1 MTYFNH
7 TNWCHKAYVL
17 SECKYNERKTYTYV
31 IIAADVFIRARNPF
45 FIFDKMLSIYVLYD
59 MRKRP
64 SSP

>member
-1 MTYFNH
+1 MFSANASTMNGKPIRM
-7 TNWCHKAYVL
+7 C
-17 SECKYNERKTYTYV
+17 
-31 IIAADVFIRARNPF
+31 IIRARNLF